1 MTRSRPLEF
10 VFGANDDP
18 ELMAHMAQVEVTGTG
33 WINVVPVIEEEHEPP
48 PPGPFAFLG
57 GSTHQVPTVTWVP
70 GKHLPDG
77 TTKPTTVGLQHAAGP
92 HLTWKLGD
100 LGLPLPD
107 GWRVT
112 QDHPRRGLVAVVPP
126 RADNREVMDWLLR
139 LAAAVC
145 TVPATG
151 RWEASVH
158 AGLP

>member
-1 MTRSRPLEF
+1 MTRSRPRQF
-10 VFGANDDP
+10 VFGAHDDP
-18 ELMAHMAQVEVTGTG
+18 ELLARMAEVEATGTG

-57 GSTHQVPTVTWVP
+57 GSTHQVPTATWIP

-92 HLTWKLGD
+92 HLAWKLGD
-100 LGLPLPD
+100 LGLPLPE
-107 GWRVT
+107 GWRIT
-112 QDHPRRGLVAVVPP
+112 QDHPRRGLVALVPSG
-126 RADNREVMDWLLR
+126 AANREVMDWLLR

-145 TVPATG
+145 AVPATG

-158 AGLP
+158 AGLT